1 MINKYI
7 DHTLLKVDATKNDIE
22 NHCKEALKYKFK
34 SVMVHP
40 SQVHYCR
47 EILKQ
52 TDVKI
57 GTVIGFPLGQNTI
70 ETKIFEIK
78 NAIKNGVNEIDYVI
92 NISELKNK
100 NYKYIKEEMKKIIL
114 LCLKHKITSKVIIE
128 TCYLT
133 KEEKIKVLEI
143 IKKIKPDYVKTSTG
157 FGSMGAT
164 IEDIKL
170 IKSIVENTVKIK
182 ASGGIRDLITFNK
195 MIKAGA
201 KRIGTSSGVKII
213 KEKELKL

>member
-1 MINKYI
+1 MVNKYI
-7 DHTLLKVDATKNDIE
+7 DHTLLKVDATKKDIE
-22 NHCKEALKYKFK
+22 NLCKEAIKYNFK

-40 SQVHYCR
+40 SQIHYCL
-47 EILKQ
+47 EILKESNI
-52 TDVKI
+52 KI
-57 GTVIGFPLGQNTI
+57 GTVIGFPFGQNTI

-78 NAIKNGVNEIDYVI
+78 EAFKNGVNEIDYVI

-100 NYKYIKEEMKKIIL
+100 NYNYIKEEMKKIVL
-114 LCLKHKITSKVIIE
+114 LCLKCKIISKVIIE

-133 KEEKIKVLEI
+133 KEEKIKILEI
-143 IKKIKPDYVKTSTG
+143 IKEIKPDFVKTSTG
-157 FGSMGAT
+157 FGLMGAT

-170 IKSIVENTVKIK
+170 IKSIVGDTVKIK

-201 KRIGTSSGVKII
+201 VRIGTSSGVKII
-213 KEKELKL
+213 GEYK